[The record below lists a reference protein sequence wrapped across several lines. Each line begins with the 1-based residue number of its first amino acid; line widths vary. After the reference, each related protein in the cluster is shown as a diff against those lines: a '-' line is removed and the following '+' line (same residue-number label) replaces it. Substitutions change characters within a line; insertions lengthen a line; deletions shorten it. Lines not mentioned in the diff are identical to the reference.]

1 MRSEGLDVA
10 RALAILGM
18 FVVHAGLVLAPGDPH
33 VVFDVCDGRAAATFL
48 VIAGIATA
56 RATLPDRELRRRGA
70 ILLALGFVNLV
81 VWPGDILRVYGV
93 ALLLAPWLRRMQP
106 RRLLAL
112 TGTLFLAFVPL
123 LLFADWDARW
133 RWEDLH
139 YRGLWTPTGLVRNLT
154 FDGFRAVVP
163 WLGLYTLGLALGRA
177 DDARLARL
185 ALPGAALALGAA
197 TLSMIL
203 VERLGGGA
211 DVVAVFGTAS
221 MPPMPLFLATAV
233 GTALLV
239 IGASMSIVSP
249 RLARTGRL
257 AGTWYLAH
265 IALLVALATAGIE
278 TSAPVALAAALAAFA
293 AAVAISQRVARGPF
307 ERLLRGR
314 RT

>member
-33 VVFDVCDGRAAATFL
+33 PIFDLCDGRAAATFL

-56 RATLPDRELRRRGA
+56 RATLADRELRRRGA
-70 ILLALGFVNLV
+70 LLLALGFVNLL

-93 ALLLAPWLRRMQP
+93 ALLLAPWLRRGSP
-106 RRLLAL
+106 RVLLAI
-112 TGTLFLAFVPL
+112 TVGLFVAFVPL

-139 YRGLWTPTGLVRNLT
+139 YRGLWTPVGLVRNLT
-154 FDGFRAVVP
+154 FDGFRALVP

-185 ALPGAALALGAA
+185 TVPGAALALGAA
-197 TLSMIL
+197 ILSMIL
-203 VERLGGGA
+203 VERLGGGEE
-211 DVVAVFGTAS
+211 VVAVFGTGS

-233 GTALLV
+233 GTALFL
-239 IGASMSIVSP
+239 IGAAMGIASP
-249 RLARTGRL
+249 ALARTGRL
-257 AGTWYLAH
+257 AGTWYLGH
-265 IALLVALATAGIE
+265 IALLVALAIANVQT
-278 TSAPVALAAALAAFA
+278 TAPVALAGALAAFA
-293 AAVAISQRVARGPF
+293 AAVAISRRVQRGPF
-307 ERLLRGR
+307 ERLLRR
-314 RT
+314 RR